1 MMQSEVSMKIPE
13 NVSLIIDRLEQ
24 NGFFAYVV
32 GGCVRDTLMDRIPYD
47 WDITTNAL
55 PDEILDVF
63 KGFKTIKTG
72 IKHGTITVI
81 IDHTPYEITTFRVDG
96 EYLDS
101 RHPESVNFVSS
112 LYEDLK
118 RRDFTINALAY
129 NEKSGIID
137 YFGGIEDIKNK
148 VIKCVGEPQ
157 KRFLEDALRIMRA
170 IRFSSQLNFNIE
182 ASTNG
187 AILECSHLLKNI
199 SIERIQIE
207 FSKTLLSD
215 NPKVIYDYRS
225 VFKQFF
231 DGLECQ
237 ENIIELLQNTPKIL
251 HIRLTLMIQNLYQNQ
266 EKDIKTF
273 AKILLKNLRFD
284 NLTIKKCYD
293 LLSCINIELKPQKMS
308 LRHLVKNYG
317 YDTVHDLIL
326 FKKALFYNDEKK
338 LENINKTHSVF
349 EQIKLQKLC
358 STLKELAINGND
370 LILCGFKKG
379 KDIGKILDI
388 LLTLVIEEKTKNS
401 KQHLLNE
408 AKKLMLKMEE

>member
-1 MMQSEVSMKIPE
+1 MKIPE

-32 GGCVRDTLMDRIPYD
+32 GGCVRDTLMERIPYD

-148 VIKCVGEPQ
+148 IIKCVGEPQ

-170 IRFSSQLNFNIE
+170 IRFSSQLNFKIDP
-182 ASTNG
+182 STND
-187 AILECSHLLKNI
+187 AILKYSHLLKNI
-199 SIERIQIE
+199 SKERIREE
-207 FSKTLLSD
+207 FSKMLLSD
-215 NPKVIYDYRS
+215 NSETIYEYWDVLR
-225 VFKQFF
+225 QFF
-231 DGLECQ
+231 NNSDCS
-237 ENIIELLQNTPKIL
+237 ENISLIKNLPKTIHLRLSALLFSLNFSKAENVIELLKS
-251 HIRLTLMIQNLYQNQ
+251 
-266 EKDIKTF
+266 
-273 AKILLKNLRFD
+273 LRFD
-284 NLTIKKCYD
+284 NVTIKKTNNV
-293 LLSCINIELKPQKMS
+293 LLNQNIILTPEIS
-308 LRHLVKNYG
+308 HLRHLIKDIG
-317 YDTVHDLIL
+317 YDVVYDLII
-326 FKKALFYNDEKK
+326 FKKFVFYNDPEK
-338 LENINKTHSVF
+338 LETLDKISSLF
-349 EQIKLQKLC
+349 DEIKLNKLC
-358 STLKELAINGND
+358 STLQELKICGDD
-370 LILCGFKKG
+370 LISLGFKKG
-379 KDIGKILDI
+379 EIIGQVLNH
-388 LLTLVIEEKTKNS
+388 LLTLVIDEKTENNKNILI
-401 KQHLLNE
+401 KE
-408 AKKLMLKMEE
+408 AKKLIPKTEE